1 MYLFLDTE
9 TTGFPNPK
17 IDARDPKQGRACQVA
32 FILADENGRNLAEFT
47 SLIAPDGWAI
57 QKGAQNV
64 HGLDDALCAK
74 YGVKSRMA
82 FQVFQRLADKADFVV
97 AHNLDF
103 DWKVLTMEAAAH
115 NLDMPEFK
123 GRHCTMKASTDL
135 CKLPQKSRSTYKW
148 PKLEEALPILCGRE
162 LGDGAHDAMVDTRG
176 CRDLFFELVKR
187 GVINAG

>member
-17 IDARDPKQGRACQVA
+17 LSARDPAQGRACQVA

-47 SLIAPDGWAI
+47 SLIAPDNWI
-57 QKGAQNV
+57 ISEGAKNI

-82 FQVFQRLADKADFVV
+82 FQVFQRLAAMADIVV

-103 DWKVLTMEAAAH
+103 DWRVLEMEAAAH
-115 NLDMPEFK
+115 DLEMPGFTD
-123 GRHCTMKASTDL
+123 GTRCTMKASTDL
-135 CKLPQKSRSTYKW
+135 CQLPKARGSGYKW
-148 PKLEEALPILCGRE
+148 PKLEEALPILCGKE

-176 CRDLFFELVKR
+176 CRDLFFEL
-187 GVINAG
+187 NA

>member
-17 IDARDPKQGRACQVA
+17 LSARDRAQGRACQVA
-32 FILADENGRNLAEFT
+32 FILCDENGRNLSEFT
-47 SLIAPDGWAI
+47 SLIAPDNWTI
-57 QKGAQNV
+57 SEGARNV
-64 HGLDDALCAK
+64 HGLDDALCAQ

-82 FQVFQRLADKADFVV
+82 FQVFQRLAKMAKHVV

-115 NLDMPEFK
+115 DLEMPVFEGK
-123 GRHCTMKASTDL
+123 RCTMKTSTEL
-135 CKLPQKSRSTYKW
+135 CKLPQKNRSTYKW

-176 CRDLFFELVKR
+176 CRDLFFELKNR
-187 GVINAG
+187 GVI